1 LESWHL
7 LEIGGVLLTE
17 TIFNLQTIKL
27 QSMKELIIKISVHV
41 FVGLLLTNM
50 SQLIIQFGGQ
60 AIAPDRCIQLNF

>member
-1 LESWHL
+1 
-7 LEIGGVLLTE
+7 
-17 TIFNLQTIKL
+17 
-27 QSMKELIIKISVHV
+27 MKELIIKISVHV